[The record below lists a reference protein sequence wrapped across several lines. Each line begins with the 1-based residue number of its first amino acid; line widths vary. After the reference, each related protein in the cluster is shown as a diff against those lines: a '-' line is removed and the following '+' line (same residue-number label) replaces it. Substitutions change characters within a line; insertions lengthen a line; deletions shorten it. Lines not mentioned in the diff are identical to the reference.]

1 MSQRSAV
8 ARPALHG
15 HLPVPLTPILGRQR
29 ELQEV
34 AELLARTRLL
44 TLTGAGGSGK
54 TRLALELA
62 HRDERDVAWID
73 LAPVTDPSL
82 VPQQILAAIEL
93 HEPPARDVMPAVLE
107 ALRDREM
114 LLVFDN
120 CEHLVDRVAAD
131 VQAILASCAS
141 ISVLATTRE
150 ALGITGETT
159 WLVPP
164 LEQQDA
170 LQLFAERAR
179 AVLPIFAIEPHNAED
194 VARICARLDGI
205 PLAIEL
211 AAARAKVL
219 SIRQIAER
227 LNDAFSLL
235 ASGSRTLPRHR
246 TLRATID
253 WSWRLISPEEQTVFR
268 RLAVFAGTFSLDAA
282 GAVCGDSSSDSP
294 ILDVLQSLV
303 DKSLVIAERSAGKAR
318 YRLLETVRQ
327 FAAEKLSEAGEREA
341 IAERHAYVY
350 LAMAQEA
357 EPRLF
362 AGANDPAAMER
373 IDDDIA
379 NLRAV
384 FDWDRAAPELELRL
398 VYALHWYWFARGRF
412 HEARTR
418 ITRALARGGEV
429 DPLVRAR
436 ALVAAGHAAV
446 WQGDWGALRPGADE
460 AVAALRGTD
469 DPRALGGA
477 LMLLGTALSFHENDA
492 AEAKRIFGEA
502 VEVARRH
509 GGVALALTLYWTGLA
524 AQLRGDFRAARAA
537 FEEAHQI
544 GVAHGSIPATAHP
557 LTVLG
562 WLEIAEDRR
571 GAAMDAFRRAL
582 ELHASIDDRW
592 GLTQVVE
599 GVAFLAADAT
609 VGVTLLAAAEAAWM
623 QLGARPG
630 RAPEFA
636 ARRDALMK
644 RALNDE
650 QLRRS
655 VATGAAMCYEEM
667 VALARTAAMDTTP
680 GARVVSSA
688 PGLRV
693 RALGTVEIL
702 RGRTAVDAGRGRELL
717 LYLLCNPRG
726 ATKEQIG
733 AALWPDAEPAK
744 VRNNFH
750 VTLHRLRKAV
760 GDCVVLKG
768 DVYSAAGDID
778 FDAGR
783 FMRDPQ
789 RNLDLYRGD
798 FFESGAGEWIEET
811 RERLREQFAAALV
824 TLGRERIAAGD
835 FTAAAQHYQRLT
847 ELDPFD
853 EQAHRQ
859 LMTCHGRLGDPA
871 AATRV
876 YRRLADTLRRELGTE
891 PDPAT
896 TRIFEKIVNGVTG

>member
-1 MSQRSAV
+1 MSPRSAD
-8 ARPALHG
+8 ARPAVHG
-15 HLPVPLTPILGRQR
+15 TLPVPLTPILGRKR
-29 ELQEV
+29 ELQEA

-54 TRLALELA
+54 TRMALELA
-62 HRDERDVAWID
+62 HRDSRDVAWVD
-73 LAPVTDPSL
+73 LAPIADPSL
-82 VPQQILAAIEL
+82 VPQQVLAALEMP
-93 HEPPARDVMPAVLE
+93 EPPARDVMPVILE
-107 ALRDREM
+107 ALRDSEM

-120 CEHLVDRVAAD
+120 CEHLVDRVAA
-131 VQAILASCAS
+131 VVESILGHCAS
-141 ISVLATTRE
+141 VSVIATTRE
-150 ALGITGETT
+150 ALGIPGETT

-164 LEQQDA
+164 LEQSDA
-170 LQLFAERAR
+170 LQLFDARAR

-219 SIRQIAER
+219 SIKQIAER

-253 WSWRLISPEEQTVFR
+253 WSWRLITPDEQKVFR
-268 RLAVFAGTFSLDAA
+268 RLAVFAGSFSLDAA
-282 GAVCGDSSSDSP
+282 DAVCRDSSSDAP
-294 ILDVLQSLV
+294 ILDVLSSLV

-327 FAAEKLSEAGEREA
+327 FAAEKLGESDERA
-341 IAERHAYVY
+341 ILTERHAYFY

-362 AGANDPAAMER
+362 AGANDPAAMAL

-384 FDWDRAAPELELRL
+384 FDWDGAAPELELRL
-398 VYALHWYWFARGRF
+398 VHALHWYWFARGRF
-412 HEARTR
+412 HEARSR
-418 ITRALARGGEV
+418 IARALDRGNEV
-429 DPLVRAR
+429 DPIVRAR
-436 ALVAAGHAAV
+436 ALVAAGHATV
-446 WQGDWGALRPGADE
+446 WQGDWNALRPGVDE
-460 AVAALRGTD
+460 AAATLRDAGD
-469 DPRALGGA
+469 LRALACA
-477 LMLLGTALSFHENDA
+477 LMLLGTALAFAEGKK
-492 AEAKRIFGEA
+492 EAKPVFDEA

-509 GGVALALTLYWTGLA
+509 GGVVLALTLYWSGLA
-524 AQLRGDFRAARAA
+524 AQFRAEAAAARAA
-537 FEEAHQI
+537 FIEAHQI
-544 GVAHGSIPATAHP
+544 GVAHGSVPATAHP

-562 WLEIAEDRR
+562 WLDLLEERRAE
-571 GAAMDAFRRAL
+571 AMDAFRRAL
-582 ELHASIDDRW
+582 ELHAAVDDRW

-599 GVAFLAADAT
+599 GIAFLSEDET
-609 VGVTLLAAAEAAWM
+609 VSVTLLAGAEAAWM

-630 RAPEFA
+630 RTPSVEQ
-636 ARRDALMK
+636 RRDAALK
-644 RALNDE
+644 QALADERSRRA
-650 QLRRS
+650 
-655 VATGAAMCYEEM
+655 VATGAAMSYEEM
-667 VALARTAAMDTTP
+667 VALARSAALASAPD
-680 GARVVSSA
+680 GRVPSSA

-693 RALGTVEIL
+693 RGFGTVEIL

-778 FDAGR
+778 FDVAR
-783 FMRDPQ
+783 FARDPQ
-789 RNLDLYRGD
+789 RYLDLYRGD
-798 FFESGAGEWIEET
+798 FFENGAGEWIEER
-811 RERLREQFAAALV
+811 RERLREQYAAALV
-824 TLGRERIAAGD
+824 AMGRERVAAGD
-835 FTAAAQHYQRLT
+835 FAAAAQLYQRLIQ
-847 ELDPFD
+847 LDEFD

-859 LMTCHGRLGDPA
+859 LMTCYGRLGDTA
-871 AATRV
+871 AVKRTYA
-876 YRRLADTLRRELGTE
+876 RLVEVLRKELGTE
-891 PDPAT
+891 PDPVT
-896 TRIFEKIVNGVTG
+896 TKIYQRLAGS